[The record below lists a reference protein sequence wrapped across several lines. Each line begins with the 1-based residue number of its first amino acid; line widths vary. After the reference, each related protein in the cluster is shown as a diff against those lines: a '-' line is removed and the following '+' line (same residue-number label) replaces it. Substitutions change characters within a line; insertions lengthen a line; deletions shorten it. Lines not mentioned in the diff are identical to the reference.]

1 MLQVGMRLLEVN
13 GISLLGASHQEAV
26 NVLRNSGN
34 EITLVVCKGKQTLR
48 PVNSWHLNFSKTIY
62 ASYEFVLF
70 SGYDKAEVDR
80 LLTEGKL
87 SRESKSVSQSV
98 SSLDRDDEDTTTLRQ
113 ARDIFYS
120 EMSS

>member
-1 MLQVGMRLLEVN
+1 M
-13 GISLLGASHQEAV
+13 
-26 NVLRNSGN
+26 
-34 EITLVVCKGKQTLR
+34 
-48 PVNSWHLNFSKTIY
+48 
-62 ASYEFVLF
+62 LF